1 MRARKATLPWWQSQ
15 KSVVAVAE
23 ARGSPFRT
31 QGSTTYFRRR
41 SKSVTAAMLEIHAL
55 ESSKRGLAS
64 WGPVCKRANQSHAFG
79 QGFALSFF
87 GARPFGDLWLY
98 SRPMTEI
105 ADTFDSAFTKA
116 VDLGNRLADRD
127 KDADL
132 WDIADGL
139 LAGALQYWLYSRQPC
154 GDPRCQDCM
163 PISTAEGRMAE
174 LKKLVEQLAA
184 ESEYFHT
191 PTDANAGRA

>member
-1 MRARKATLPWWQSQ
+1 MPGT
-15 KSVVAVAE
+15 AE
-23 ARGSPFRT
+23 RFRGGP
-31 QGSTTYFRRR
+31 RR
-41 SKSVTAAMLEIHAL
+41 SERAGSQIATAGGA
-55 ESSKRGLAS
+55 G
-64 WGPVCKRANQSHAFG
+64 V
-79 QGFALSFF
+79 SFIL
-87 GARPFGDLWLY
+87 RV
-98 SRPMTEI
+98 MTEI
-105 ADTFDSAFTKA
+105 ADTFDAAFTKA
-116 VDLGNRLADRD
+116 VDLGNRIADKD

-139 LAGALQYWLYSRQPC
+139 LAGAWQYWLYSRQPC

-174 LKKLVEQLAA
+174 LKRLVDQLAA